1 MHTGM
6 CALIMLD
13 CPLACW
19 FYHAHTKS
27 THTYTHIHIDRQT
40 QGFSKLAGL
49 QAPQAYEARALI
61 GPRLGVTFIVLT
73 EGIRGRHSK
82 AEVISSPLFSMSNH
96 QAPQWRRH
104 VRDAISCIPKLVREG
119 QNCLKPR
126 SGCLALTSVGSLWV
140 CVYARLYVYFV
151 FSVLAVGST
160 RGAPENC
167 KMVQIGSQLYSAWC
181 DLPLSH

>member
-1 MHTGM
+1 MHI
-6 CALIMLD
+6 LK
-13 CPLACW
+13 
-19 FYHAHTKS
+19 AHTH
-27 THTYTHIHIDRQT
+27 THTHTHTHIYRLT

-82 AEVISSPLFSMSNH
+82 AEVISSPLFSMPNH

-126 SGCLALTSVGSLWV
+126 SGCLALTSVGSRRV

-151 FSVLAVGST
+151 CFFSVLAVGST
-160 RGAPENC
+160 RRAPENC